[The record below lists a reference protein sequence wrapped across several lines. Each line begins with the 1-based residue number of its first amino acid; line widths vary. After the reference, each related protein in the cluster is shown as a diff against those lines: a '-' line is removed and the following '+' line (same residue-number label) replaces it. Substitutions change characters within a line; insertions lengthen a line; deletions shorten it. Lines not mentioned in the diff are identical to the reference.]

1 MSLPL
6 EEKIMAAIGLGM
18 EYNWYNESGSCAYIR
33 RKAVILLKEAIQKEH
48 DAGSEISEPQTQL
61 INYCRDIANNEEK
74 DYILTK
80 TWQVCSD
87 TIRLHM
93 NLFHNPEYETK
104 AVQVIKDCYP
114 IKTKQ
119 FNEDWYSSINVKRR

>member
-18 EYNWYNESGSCAYIR
+18 EYNWYNGSGSCAYIR
-33 RKAVILLKEAIQKEH
+33 REAVRLLKVAIQKEH
-48 DAGSEISEPQTQL
+48 DTGSEISEPQIQL
-61 INYCRDIANNEEK
+61 INHCRDVANDEE
-74 DYILTK
+74 DNYVLTR
-80 TWQVCSD
+80 TWQVCAD

-93 NLFHNPEYETK
+93 NLFHNPKYATK
-104 AVQVIKDCYP
+104 AVKVIKDCYP

-119 FNEDWYSSINVKRR
+119 FE